1 MSTTETLTNLR
12 AMKLLRLGY
21 VLLSG
26 AGAFLGLFV
35 AVWADHFSPNTYPYW
50 IPIVFLSFVSG
61 MLTAVFW
68 VLRLLW
74 LFVACDPQPAPVSQR
89 QLEVTFVCLAILIS
103 FELISYIKLY

>member
-1 MSTTETLTNLR
+1 MTTIERLTNLT

-26 AGAFLGLFV
+26 AGSFV
-35 AVWADHFSPNTYPYW
+35 AVWADHVSPNTYPYW

-61 MLTAVFW
+61 LLTAAFW
-68 VLRLLW
+68 LLRLLW
-74 LFVACDPQPAPVSQR
+74 LFIAYDPQRVSVSHP

-103 FELISYIKLY
+103 FELVSYFILY